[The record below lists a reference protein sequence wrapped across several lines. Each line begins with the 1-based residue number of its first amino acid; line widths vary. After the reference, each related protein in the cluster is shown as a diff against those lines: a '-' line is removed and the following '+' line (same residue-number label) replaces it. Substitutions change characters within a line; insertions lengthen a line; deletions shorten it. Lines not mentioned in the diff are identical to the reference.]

1 MTFDLIFVGYLGSEG
16 MIEAVEY
23 FLSCFPD
30 TEVIIDPIMGD
41 HGRYYTNFDSSYGES
56 MRRLL
61 PYASII
67 MPNITEGCLLTQT
80 SCSENMIQ
88 ETILTICQDL
98 EKAGAKKIV
107 MTSVPCA
114 SGRKG
119 IVLYENGEM
128 QLFEKECLAC
138 EYHGTGDTFD
148 GVFVGAYL
156 NNKSL
161 EESLELAHA
170 FVYACM
176 KESERYDYEEREGLI
191 IERNLY
197 MLV

>member
-1 MTFDLIFVGYLGSEG
+1 

-98 EKAGAKKIV
+98 EKAGAKK
-107 MTSVPCA
+107 
-114 SGRKG
+114 
-119 IVLYENGEM
+119 L
-128 QLFEKECLAC
+128 L
-138 EYHGTGDTFD
+138 
-148 GVFVGAYL
+148 
-156 NNKSL
+156 
-161 EESLELAHA
+161 
-170 FVYACM
+170 
-176 KESERYDYEEREGLI
+176 
-191 IERNLY
+191 
-197 MLV
+197 